1 VINIE
6 FCRNEWLPALRG
18 GRYKQT
24 KNTLMARFDAGK
36 VAYCCLGVA
45 ARRLGAVERGTFRG
59 EVQGVACDLVSLAAP
74 REAEGRDNFLP
85 QSLGEKIGLYDGQY
99 LPVPHGFNGTLYKGE
114 EIPLTWM
121 DRPDQPCINL
131 AQLND
136 ELEFTFDEIA
146 DVIEIVCD
154 AWDNVGTVKESGR
167 VQMKPTLAVVGA

>member
-6 FCRNEWLPALRG
+6 FCRNEWIPALRG
-18 GRYKQT
+18 GRYKQI
-24 KNTLMARFDAGK
+24 KNTLMARFDKGD
-36 VAYCCLGVA
+36 VGYCCLGVA
-45 ARRLGAVERGTFRG
+45 ARRLGAVERETFRAELNG
-59 EVQGVACDLVSLAAP
+59 KSCDFISLAAP
-74 REAEGRDNFLP
+74 KEYDSRDNFLP
-85 QSLGEKIGLYDGQY
+85 SSLGEKIGLYHGQH
-99 LPVPHGFNGTLYKGE
+99 LPVPNGFDGTMYKDE

-121 DRPDQPCINL
+121 DSPDQPCINL

-167 VQMKPTLAVVGA
+167 VQMKPTLAVMGA